1 MTSIK
6 RTDST
11 DPDFKSLVALLDAEL
26 KLRDGAD
33 NAFYSQFNKI
43 DMIRNAVVFYED
55 GKPVGCGAFK
65 PFEEGSVEIKRMYVV
80 PGSRGRG
87 VAVAVL
93 NELEA
98 WAAELQYSGCV
109 LETGKRQPEAIR
121 LYEKSGYKKMPN
133 YGQYANIDNSICMS
147 KTLK

>member
-87 VAVAVL
+87 VAAAVL

-98 WAAELQYSGCV
+98 WAAELQYSSCV